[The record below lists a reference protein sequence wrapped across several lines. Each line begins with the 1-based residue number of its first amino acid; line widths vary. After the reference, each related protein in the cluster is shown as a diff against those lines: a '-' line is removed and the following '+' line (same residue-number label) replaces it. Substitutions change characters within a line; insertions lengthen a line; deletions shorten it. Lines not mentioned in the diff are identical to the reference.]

1 MADAGTEEGVNDEAI
16 AAQVEGIVIE
26 LDAEAERRLWIETL
40 VPVVG
45 LWRSGSHPSGR
56 VQLALDLMHIAACER
71 LARLCNSDL
80 GVITDGRTGD

>member
-1 MADAGTEEGVNDEAI
+1 MDAPLDDEVDGKAI

-45 LWRSGSHPSGR
+45 LWRSASHPSGR
-56 VQLALDLMHIAACER
+56 VQLALDMMAIAACER
-71 LARLCNSDL
+71 IKRLCNSDL
-80 GVITDGRTGD
+80 EVITDGRTDD

>member
-1 MADAGTEEGVNDEAI
+1 MDAPPYDEVDGEAI

-26 LDAEAERRLWIETL
+26 LDAEAERRLWVETL
-40 VPVVG
+40 VPVIG

-56 VQLALDLMHIAACER
+56 VQFALDLMRIAACER

-80 GVITDGRTGD
+80 EVITDGGNIA

>member
-1 MADAGTEEGVNDEAI
+1 MNAPFDEDVNEEAI

-71 LARLCNSDL
+71 LARLCNSDMDT
-80 GVITDGRTGD
+80 TDGITND

>member
-1 MADAGTEEGVNDEAI
+1 MDAPLDDEVDGEAI

-80 GVITDGRTGD
+80 KVSTDGRTDD